1 MSDTTGLVVVAG
13 GAGAVGRMLGE
24 ALRRDGADVL
34 VVDPAAGDD
43 PGALRDDVTVPTA
56 AVRDAV
62 RCASMLVLAVPEATA
77 LAAAARLGPLLSP
90 DAVLVETLSVKSA
103 WAQAGRG
110 RGWSAQCVGLNPM
123 FAPALGMAGRPVA
136 VVEHRPGPAVDAL
149 LAALDRWG
157 ARVVRMTADD
167 HDRVAAATQA
177 ATHAAVLAFGLA
189 LGRLGVPPSV
199 AAATAPPPH
208 VLLRALLARIAGGAP
223 EVYLDVQAGN
233 PHAAAA
239 RSALRA
245 SLDELEA
252 VVETGSVAGFADLL
266 GRAATPLGAD
276 TGRYRELCAELFA
289 ELTHEETE
297 SRHGRA

>member
-103 WAQAGRG
+103 WAQA
-110 RGWSAQCVGLNPM
+110 
-123 FAPALGMAGRPVA
+123 
-136 VVEHRPGPAVDAL
+136 
-149 LAALDRWG
+149 
-157 ARVVRMTADD
+157 
-167 HDRVAAATQA
+167 
-177 ATHAAVLAFGLA
+177 
-189 LGRLGVPPSV
+189 
-199 AAATAPPPH
+199 
-208 VLLRALLARIAGGAP
+208 
-223 EVYLDVQAGN
+223 
-233 PHAAAA
+233 
-239 RSALRA
+239 
-245 SLDELEA
+245 
-252 VVETGSVAGFADLL
+252 
-266 GRAATPLGAD
+266 
-276 TGRYRELCAELFA
+276 
-289 ELTHEETE
+289 
-297 SRHGRA
+297 